1 MIQTCMLQSETMKG
15 IKKMIEFRH
24 VSLAV
29 MMTTAWSLCGTA
41 AIVDLGGETKEIGS
55 DYFAELVVEY
65 GEEIV
70 ITNGTLKSNGFSNLA
85 LPSASVTLASGV
97 VWEGDTL
104 ELGAAEGETFSL
116 KLDKATMNFS
126 GSIAIARSIS
136 NGKAANQMASTFK
149 ISAANAS
156 TINCS
161 SLQLSS
167 TSEQIPGS
175 AILLEVKNSTMNV
188 AQLYADKAAESV
200 VIKFASATLNV
211 GDNGINM
218 RSTASA
224 EIELS
229 GRNVLVM
236 SGDFTFNIPL
246 SGTGT
251 LLVNGSD
258 AGEVPTLTY
267 PGICCSGLAA
277 SSTAKIKFNTLPT
290 GFVAGEDWKSDNV
303 PAGYDWE
310 YMAPNGYPYW
320 MNYAMNIE
328 PSDPTNKLLLMF
340 DNARSTAETVCFCVT
355 SNADTSRKLNISNS
369 IMSNSE
375 SVKFSLLTAS
385 SPCGPFTEYDVS
397 AAKYVSNLGM
407 YIKMPNPTVQSEF
420 YKVKLEFKR

>member
-1 MIQTCMLQSETMKG
+1 MRELV
-15 IKKMIEFRH
+15 R
-24 VSLAV
+24 VV
-29 MMTTAWSLCGTA
+29 MMAAVIAVNVVYGAA
-41 AIVDLGGETKEIGS
+41 AIVDLGGETRDIESG
-55 DYFAELVVEY
+55 YFAGLVEEW
-65 GEEIV
+65 GGEIV
-70 ITNGTLKSNGFSNLA
+70 ITNGTLKSSGFSNLA
-85 LPSASVTLASGV
+85 LPSAFVTFAPGV

-104 ELGAAEGETFSL
+104 ELGAAEGKTFSL
-116 KLDKATMNFS
+116 KLDKATMNFT
-126 GSIAIARSIS
+126 GNIAIARSIS
-136 NGKAANQMASTFK
+136 SGATANQMASTFN
-149 ISAANAS
+149 ISVANAS
-156 TINCS
+156 TINCNN
-161 SLQLSS
+161 LQLSS

-175 AILLEVKNSTMNV
+175 AILLEVEKSTLNIK
-188 AQLYADKAAESV
+188 QLYADKAAESIA
-200 VIKFASATLNV
+200 IKFTSATLNV

-236 SGDFTFNIPL
+236 SDDFTFNIPL

-251 LLVNGSD
+251 LLVNGRD
-258 AGEVPTLTY
+258 AGDVPTLTY

-290 GFVAGEDWKSDNV
+290 GFVAGEDWKTANI
-303 PAGYDWE
+303 PAGYDWG

-320 MNYAMNIE
+320 MNYAMNID

-369 IMSNSE
+369 IMSDSE

-385 SPCGPFTEYDVS
+385 SPRGPFTEYDVS

-407 YIKMPNPTVQSEF
+407 FIKMSNPTSQSEF
-420 YKVKLEFKR
+420 YKVKLEFK